1 MTFKKINTLV
11 GWVSFAFSAIVYLM
25 TIERTASFW
34 DCGEFAITADKL
46 EVAHSPGA
54 PLYMLIGR
62 IFAMFSPSVESTAMY
77 INAMSAIA
85 SAFTVMFLFWTITHF
100 ARKLIKGNTSDTL
113 DTHQTYGIIAAG
125 FIGAMAYA
133 FTDTFWFSAVE
144 AEVYASSSFFTA
156 LTFWAITKW
165 EHAYDNNKYA
175 DKWLIFIFFLLGL
188 SVGVHLLNL
197 LTIPSMALLVYL
209 KKAKNPT
216 FFKGLMAFITG
227 GVILAIVQYGIVQGL
242 SIFASKFEIFFTNSM
257 GLPFNTGTII
267 FLLLCLG
274 LGIFAI
280 KFAQKRNKYVLY
292 LSSFAFI
299 FTLFGFAAPYATILI
314 RSKADVPIDMVNPDN
329 VVSLIPYLQRE
340 QYGSQPVFTGQYLNT
355 PVKRDSRGAAKSKIT
370 GKYYDNVQKDGKDF
384 YKEVGDKEKYEY
396 ADSYFFPR
404 IWDPNKLKQYELVTG
419 LDLSS
424 KNAKKN
430 IAFSDN
436 LSYFFDYQVN
446 WMYWRYF
453 MWNYVG
459 RSNDYQGMSPDPKH
473 GNWITGIKFI
483 DQHILGRGDID
494 LANDSYVKNRARNEY
509 YALPFILGLIGIFY
523 HYKKNK
529 GDAFI
534 VLSLFIMTGLAI
546 VVYLNNTPYQPRERD
561 YAYVSTYAFAIWIGL
576 GVLQI
581 SEWLKK
587 LMSPKVS
594 LALAS
599 LITFVCVP
607 TLLLSENY
615 DDHDRSTKTMA
626 RDHAKNMLDSCE
638 PNAILIVNGDND
650 TYPLWY
656 LQEIEG
662 YRTDVRIVNHNL
674 LNTDWQLEQM
684 RYKVNNADAI
694 PSILTHESIMG
705 SRLNFIL
712 LNDDP
717 RLKNT
722 KVLAEDGLKYLLDP
736 SKDQMD
742 LPVLH
747 TKKLYIPVDSAAVVQ
762 SGLLAGIDSVILLP
776 ELEVNY
782 SGNGIYRADL
792 SILDFITA
800 VAKEGWKR
808 PIYFANSTP
817 AGGFE
822 KYLWRE
828 GLLSKLLPIAKT
840 IDPVNN
846 MIEEFTGSDK
856 NFKLFTETYSFN
868 NAHTDAP
875 YYDEKAKNPTMQQY
889 RNLAYDLARYYVARG
904 KNDMAIKC
912 LDHILASFSESS
924 YPNTLTL
931 MDRSIF
937 FLIEAYY
944 VAGATDKA
952 KPLAE
957 KLVSDVEKDTKY
969 FLSVKDSQRSGN
981 LVYMQ
986 VENMRIIQ
994 HLASISN
1001 RVGDTQSAQ
1010 AWAAKFNELVNLT
1023 GLANNFRT
1031 Q

>member
-1 MTFKKINTLV
+1 MTFKKINTLA
-11 GWVSFAFSAIVYLM
+11 GWAAFAFSAIVYLM

-34 DCGEFAITADKL
+34 DCGEFAVTADKL

-62 IFAMFSPSVESTAMY
+62 MFAMFSPNVESTAMY
-77 INAMSAIA
+77 INAMSALA
-85 SAFTVMFLFWTITHF
+85 SAFTILFLFWTITHF
-100 ARKLIKGNTSDTL
+100 ARKLIKGNTSDELNSQETW
-113 DTHQTYGIIAAG
+113 GIIAAG
-125 FIGAMAYA
+125 LIGSLAYA
-133 FTDTFWFSAVE
+133 FSDTFWFSAVE
-144 AEVYASSSFFTA
+144 AEVYATSSFFTA

-165 EHAYDNNKYA
+165 EHAYDHDKYA

-197 LTIPSMALLVYL
+197 LTIPSITLLVYL
-209 KKAKNPT
+209 KKDKNPT
-216 FFKGLMAFITG
+216 FLKGLMAFILG
-227 GVILAIVQYGIVQGL
+227 GIILAIVQYGIVQGL
-242 SIFASKFEIFFTNSM
+242 SILASKFEIFFTNSFH
-257 GLPFNTGTII
+257 LPFNSGTIF
-267 FLLLCLG
+267 FLLLCLI
-274 LGIFAI
+274 LSIVGIRIA
-280 KFAQKRNKYVLY
+280 KKSNRYWLY
-292 LSSFAFI
+292 LTSIAFI

-340 QYGSQPVFTGQYLNT
+340 QYGSQPVFKGQYLNT
-355 PVKRDSRGAAKSKIT
+355 PVKRDSRGAAKTKVI
-370 GKYYDNVQKDGKDF
+370 GKYYDNVQKDGRDF
-384 YKEVGDKEKYEY
+384 YQEVGDKIDYEF
-396 ADSYFFPR
+396 AESYFFPR
-404 IWDPNKLKQYELVTG
+404 IWDPTKLRQYELVTG

-424 KNAKKN
+424 KNAKKS
-430 IAFSDN
+430 ISFSDN
-436 LSYFFDYQVN
+436 LSYFFNYQVN

-459 RSNDYQGMSPDPKH
+459 RSNDYQGVAPDPKH

-483 DQHILGRGDID
+483 DRDILGRGDID
-494 LANDSYVKNRARNEY
+494 LANDSYSQNRARNEY
-509 YALPFILGLIGIFY
+509 YGLPFILGLLGCFY
-523 HYKKNK
+523 HFKRNK
-529 GDAFI
+529 ADSFI

-581 SEWLKK
+581 SEWLNK
-587 LMSPKVS
+587 LLNPKVS
-594 LALAS
+594 LTLAT
-599 LITFVCVP
+599 IVTFVCVP

-662 YRTDVRIVNHNL
+662 YRTDVRIINQNL

-684 RYKVNNADAI
+684 RYKVNNAEAI
-694 PSILTHESIMG
+694 PSLLTHEAIMG
-705 SRLNFIL
+705 NRLNYIL

-717 RLKNT
+717 RLKDT
-722 KVLAEDGLKYLLDP
+722 RVTAEDAIKYLLDP
-736 SKDQMD
+736 SKDMQNT
-742 LPVLH
+742 PVLH
-747 TKKLYIPVDSAAVVQ
+747 TKRLVIPVDSAAVVN
-762 SGLLAGIDSVILLP
+762 SGILNGLDTVALLP
-776 ELEVNY
+776 ELVVEY

-792 SILDFITA
+792 SILDFVTA

-828 GLLSKLLPIAKT
+828 GLLSKLLPVAKS
-840 IDPVNN
+840 IPAGNGYV
-846 MIEEFTGSDK
+846 EEFTGVEK
-856 NFKLFTETYSFN
+856 NFKLFTEVYSFN
-868 NAHTDAP
+868 NAHTNIP

-889 RNLAYDLARYYVARG
+889 RNLAYDLARYYVTKGQKDLAV
-904 KNDMAIKC
+904 KV
-912 LDHILASFSESS
+912 LDHILERFSESS

-931 MDRSIF
+931 ADRSVF
-937 FLIEAYY
+937 FLIEGYFA
-944 VAGATDKA
+944 AGANDKA
-952 KPLAE
+952 IALAE
-957 KLVSDVEKDTKY
+957 KLITSIEKDTKY
-969 FLSVKDSQRSGN
+969 FMSVKESQKSGN
-981 LVYMQ
+981 LLYLQ
-986 VENMRIIQ
+986 IENMRIIQ

-1001 RVGDTQSAQ
+1001 SVGDTTTAQ
-1010 AWAAKFNELVNLT
+1010 KWIGTFTNLVNET
-1023 GLANNFRT
+1023 GLQSQFR